1 MLVNDLANRP
11 ARPARSRVLRLR
23 GLPYR
28 AVEDD
33 IILFLAP
40 LPVIKV
46 HICRRSGESGI
57 AGLSGVL
64 WRTAVIIDL
73 FQAEQL
79 ARHTSS
85 FIQSMK
91 PGRLLGQRIDSTWA
105 IDTSSEYYRR

>member
-40 LPVIKV
+40 LPVIRV
-46 HICRRSGESGI
+46 HICRRNGELGT
-57 AGLSGVL
+57 AELSDVTR
-64 WRTAVIIDL
+64 RTAV
-73 FQAEQL
+73 
-79 ARHTSS
+79 
-85 FIQSMK
+85 M
-91 PGRLLGQRIDSTWA
+91 STF
-105 IDTSSEYYRR
+105 YRQDNW

>member
-33 IILFLAP
+33 IVIFLAP
-40 LPVIKV
+40 LLVIRV
-46 HICRRSGESGI
+46 HVCRRNGEF
-57 AGLSGVL
+57 ATADLSDVL
-64 WRTAVIIDL
+64 WRTAVML
-73 FQAEQL
+73 VYFQEGQP
-79 ARHTSS
+79 ARRTSS
-85 FIQSMK
+85 LLLGMK
-91 PGRLLGQRIDSTWA
+91 LGRLLGQRIDSTWA